1 MPVTSRRTLV
11 AYKLTCHEARKPDKL
26 FELDSLYKGGFT
38 RAFVDFCGSDQSA
51 IQQKG
56 LGKYCHLEKPKV
68 QDEGVLLELQSGSNG
83 DNISI
88 LDPGLDSIVCE
99 YDSEKAPMVRSRVY
113 LRNPVGNYS
122 ILCVEHVKGSAGDT
136 FLKTPFKNW
145 LKAAAPG
152 CLLDWEPVA
161 EEESLDAFK
170 SIEDFEVRKYLRS
183 SDMADSLIT
192 GANYISYKLAHK
204 RRQPFPIALLKEALS
219 DFTKAKTIFGLVESD
234 ITDNKVDVFVR
245 ANSKDG
251 RTVKFDISSS
261 FDMKIRELLND
272 RGEAV
277 LSDSAFVKRCNDK
290 CEIIEHRLG
299 RA

>member
-83 DNISI
+83 ENISI
-88 LDPGLDSIVCE
+88 LDPGLDSIVGE
-99 YDSEKAPMVRSRVY
+99 YDSEKAPMVRSRAY

-145 LKAAAPG
+145 LKTAVPG

-161 EEESLDAFK
+161 
-170 SIEDFEVRKYLRS
+170 
-183 SDMADSLIT
+183 
-192 GANYISYKLAHK
+192 
-204 RRQPFPIALLKEALS
+204 
-219 DFTKAKTIFGLVESD
+219 
-234 ITDNKVDVFVR
+234 
-245 ANSKDG
+245 
-251 RTVKFDISSS
+251 
-261 FDMKIRELLND
+261 
-272 RGEAV
+272 
-277 LSDSAFVKRCNDK
+277 
-290 CEIIEHRLG
+290 
-299 RA
+299 

>member
-1 MPVTSRRTLV
+1 MPVTSRRSLV

-38 RAFVDFCGSDQSA
+38 RAFIDFCGSDQGA
-51 IQQKG
+51 IQQKD

-83 DNISI
+83 EDFAI
-88 LDPGLDSIVCE
+88 LDPGSDSIVGE

-113 LRNPVGNYS
+113 LRNPVGNYA
-122 ILCVEHVKGSAGDT
+122 ILCVEHVNGSAGDT

-145 LKAAAPG
+145 LKAAVPG
-152 CLLDWEPVA
+152 CLLDWEPIA

-251 RTVKFDISSS
+251 RTVRFDISSS
-261 FDMKIRELLND
+261 FDMKI
-272 RGEAV
+272 
-277 LSDSAFVKRCNDK
+277 
-290 CEIIEHRLG
+290 
-299 RA
+299 

>member
-1 MPVTSRRTLV
+1 MPVSSRRTLV
-11 AYKLTCHEARKPDKL
+11 AYKLTCHEARKPGKL
-26 FELDSLYKGGFT
+26 LELDLVYKNGFS
-38 RAFVDFCGSDQSA
+38 RAFIDFCESDQDA
-51 IQQKG
+51 IQQKN
-56 LGKYCHLEKPKV
+56 LGKYCHLEKPKA
-68 QDEGVLLELQSGSNG
+68 QAKGVLLELQSGSNG
-83 DNISI
+83 EDIAI
-88 LDPGLDSIVCE
+88 LDPGSDSIVGE

-113 LRNPVGNYS
+113 LRNPVGNYA
-122 ILCVEHVKGSAGDT
+122 ILCVEHVNGSAGDT

-145 LKAAAPG
+145 LKSTVPG
-152 CLLDWEPVA
+152 YLIDWEPVA

-183 SDMADSLIT
+183 SDMADSLVT

-219 DFTKAKTIFGLVESD
+219 DYTKAKTMFGLVESD
-234 ITDNKVDVFVR
+234 IADNKVDVFVR

-251 RTVKFDISSS
+251 RTVRFDISSS

-277 LSDSAFVKRCNDK
+277 LDDSAFVKRCNDK
-290 CEIIEHRLG
+290 CEVIEHRLG
-299 RA
+299 RG

>member
-1 MPVTSRRTLV
+1 MKLVSPTSCLNSILSIK
-11 AYKLTCHEARKPDKL
+11 A
-26 FELDSLYKGGFT
+26 DSLERLLISAGQTK
-38 RAFVDFCGSDQSA
+38 AQSNKRILGNTA
-51 IQQKG
+51 ILK
-56 LGKYCHLEKPKV
+56 KPNV

-83 DNISI
+83 EDFAI
-88 LDPGLDSIVCE
+88 LDPGSDSIVGE

-113 LRNPVGNYS
+113 LRNPVGNYA
-122 ILCVEHVKGSAGDT
+122 ILCVEHVNGSAGDT

-145 LKAAAPG
+145 LKAAVPG

-170 SIEDFEVRKYLRS
+170 SIEDFEVRKYLRP

-219 DFTKAKTIFGLVESD
+219 DFNKAKTMFGLVESD
-234 ITDNKVDVFVR
+234 ITDNKVDVLVR

-251 RTVKFDISSS
+251 RTVQFDISSS
-261 FDMKIRELLND
+261 FDMKIRELLNE
-272 RGEAV
+272 RGDAV
-277 LSDSAFVKRCNDK
+277 LNDSAFVKRCNEK
-290 CEIIEHRLG
+290 CEVIEHRLG